1 MLFMVIEHF
10 RDARAVHQRL
20 VKHGRMLPDG
30 VTYCASWVEPVRRRC
45 FQLMDAEDVNAL
57 QPWIARW
64 ADLVDFDVVPVVESS
79 TYWAAL
85 APEDGQVDLS

>member
-10 RDARAVHQRL
+10 RDARAVHQRF

-85 APEDGQVDLS
+85 AAGDRQVEQS